1 MSITSALE
9 DREMSRPELIERATY
24 TPALPVEEF
33 MVPLLLS
40 RIAPILESLPAT
52 AGRVLDVGCGRQPFR
67 SLFEARGYAYVST
80 DAQNPLGIVDV
91 VAEIDKDLPPAL
103 LARGPFDFILCTEVL
118 EHVADWHKVFANFGV
133 LLKSGARLLITCPH
147 FYILH
152 EVPYDFWRPTTYALL
167 YHSEKF
173 GLRCVSIEAAG
184 GSWEILGT
192 ILGANLDSAR
202 AVERTLFNRMLGFTV
217 DGLTRTMFHV
227 LKSRFFQRRVAWG
240 SDRYPLY
247 LSNVALFEK
256 SI

>member
-1 MSITSALE
+1 
-9 DREMSRPELIERATY
+9 MSRPELIERATY

-52 AGRVLDVGCGRQPFR
+52 GGRVLDVGCGRQPFR
-67 SLFEARGYAYVST
+67 HLFEARGYTYVST

-91 VAEIDKDLPPAL
+91 VAEIDKELPAAL

-118 EHVADWHKVFANFGV
+118 EHVADWHKVFANFNI
-133 LLKSGARLLITCPH
+133 LLKSGARLLVTCPH

-152 EVPYDFWRPTTYALL
+152 EAPYDFWRPTTFALL
-167 YHSEKF
+167 YCSEKV

-192 ILGANLDSAR
+192 MLGANLGSAR
-202 AVERTLFNRMLGFTV
+202 AIERTVFNRMLGFAI
-217 DGLTRTMFHV
+217 DWLTRIIFDL
-227 LKSRFFQRRVAWG
+227 LKRGFLQRRVAWG
-240 SDRYPLY
+240 SDRYRLY

-256 SI
+256 GR